1 MRLRLTVFALL
12 LFLLVACG
20 GNGEN
25 GVETTDSVNITL
37 ATNPANPQSGQV
49 ELVAT
54 VKDGQGQ
61 PINNVEV
68 YIFANHTGMGGM
80 DMQGQAT
87 NQGEGRY
94 AITAGDQETIDRT
107 MIELDG
113 TENKERLG
121 ANAILAVSLATAKAE
136 AISRG
141 QFLYEHIRTLSRMER
156 TPLLP
161 IPMCNLINGG
171 RHASHSSDIQEF
183 MVLPIGA
190 RTFTDGVHL

>member
-94 AITAGDQETIDRT
+94 AITAGFSMTGSWKVTVQVNQD
-107 MIELDG
+107 
-113 TENKERLG
+113 KEIITKGFDLE
-121 ANAILAVSLATAKAE
+121 IK
-136 AISRG
+136 
-141 QFLYEHIRTLSRMER
+141 
-156 TPLLP
+156 
-161 IPMCNLINGG
+161 
-171 RHASHSSDIQEF
+171 
-183 MVLPIGA
+183 
-190 RTFTDGVHL
+190 